1 MLTVGIEQGLEVA
14 GVFEEGGELFY
25 CFIFEGFGGDRFE
38 IAIAVAFGPGAGI
51 ASIVGAIA
59 LAGCHAPERRVAFCT
74 DGDA

>member
-38 IAIAVAFGPGAGI
+38 IAWVLPIDNYLLLCI
-51 ASIVGAIA
+51 ITK
-59 LAGCHAPERRVAFCT
+59 R
-74 DGDA
+74 